1 MSTQWVSNWSLKGTW
16 PQVAEVITDGLV
28 SIITPAYQAARFIGE
43 TIRSVRAQTYI
54 NWELLIIDDR
64 SSDDTCD
71 IVERVA
77 TDDSRVKLSRHSTN
91 RGPVEARDTALTLSN
106 GQYVAFLDSDD
117 LWMPQKLERQLAYMR
132 SRKAAIS
139 FTRFRRMS
147 EDGSHVGR
155 LIPIPKTLSYGQLLR
170 NTAMA
175 TSTVVID
182 RAITGP
188 FRMTRTA
195 CDDYALWLEIVRR
208 GYQSHGL
215 DEDLMRYRVV
225 ASSFSRNKRKYALKV
240 WRTYRDIGLT
250 LPHAAWC
257 FANYAGHA
265 WLKYRRF

>member
-1 MSTQWVSNWSLKGTW
+1 
-16 PQVAEVITDGLV
+16 VAEAMIDGLV

-43 TIRSVRAQTYI
+43 TIASVRAQTYG
-54 NWELLIIDDR
+54 NWELIIVDDQ

-71 IVERVA
+71 VVERVA
-77 TDDSRVKLSRHSTN
+77 TVDSRVKLSRHAAN
-91 RGPVEARDTALTLSN
+91 RGPVEARDTALTLST
-106 GQYVAFLDSDD
+106 GQYVAFLDGDD
-117 LWMPQKLERQLAYMR
+117 LWMPQKLERQLSYMR
-132 SRKAAIS
+132 SRNAAIS
-139 FTRFRRMS
+139 YTRFRRMT

-182 RAITGP
+182 RAICGP
-188 FRMTRTA
+188 FRMPMTA

-208 GYQSHGL
+208 GYKSYGL

-225 ASSFSRNKRKYALKV
+225 SSSFSRNKRKYALKV
-240 WRTYRDIGLT
+240 WRTYRDIGLS